1 MERKV
6 YEFENKRIKKMNYLL
21 DTSCIQEGEKPAL
34 TVFLHGAGERGEDF
48 EKLYVHGPAKYVRRG
63 DLNPKAVLLCPQC
76 PDGFVWNLLTFELK
90 ELIDSVVSEYG
101 IDEDRISI
109 TGISMGGFGTW
120 DIMMR
125 HNDVFAAGIP
135 VCGGGDP
142 SQAENLVD
150 VPLFVFHGDKD
161 DAVPVSGSRDTVQA
175 IKDAGGTK
183 VEYVEYAGA
192 GHGIWNNAFATEG
205 LLEKLLQQRLSD
217 RIPVEESSEEP
228 SEDVSDTSASSDSG
242 NGGFLN
248 YAHFVPIIAAVV
260 ISVGLVI
267 YTIIKYKK

>member
-6 YEFENKRIKKMNYLL
+6 YKFENKRIEKMNYLL

-120 DIMMR
+120 EMGMS
-125 HNDVFAAGIP
+125 FPGFFSALAP
-135 VCGGGDP
+135 VCGGGISWRAGLIGKTP
-142 SQAENLVD
+142 VYAI
-150 VPLFVFHGDKD
+150 HGDAD
-161 DAVPVSGSRDTVQA
+161 DVVPPRNSIEMCEKLVA
-175 IKDAGGTK
+175 AGGN
-183 VEYVEYAGA
+183 VELVLLHGVGHNSWEFAYERAGVLD
-192 GHGIWNNAFATEG
+192 W
-205 LLEKLLQQRLSD
+205 L
-217 RIPVEESSEEP
+217 
-228 SEDVSDTSASSDSG
+228 VSKSR
-242 NGGFLN
+242 
-248 YAHFVPIIAAVV
+248 
-260 ISVGLVI
+260 
-267 YTIIKYKK
+267 